1 MQGSDKEGSA
11 NLDAIDAIG
20 PHPWKL
26 AFPYGRALHAARQHG
41 WAGEKENLA
50 AGRRAFAGRDQ
61 PCRAVQMERE
71 A

>member
-1 MQGSDKEGSA
+1 MQGSDEEGSA

-26 AFPYGRALHAARQHG
+26 AFPYGRVLHATPRHG
-41 WAGEKENLA
+41 WAGKKENLA
-50 AGRRAFAGRDQ
+50 AGQRAFARRVQ
-61 PCRAVQMERE
+61 PRRAGQMERE